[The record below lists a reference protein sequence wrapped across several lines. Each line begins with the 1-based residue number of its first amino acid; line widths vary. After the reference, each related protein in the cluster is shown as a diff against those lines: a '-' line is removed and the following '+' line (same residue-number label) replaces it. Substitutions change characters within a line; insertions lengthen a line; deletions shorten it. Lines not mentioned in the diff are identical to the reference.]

1 MWGPAGE
8 RNVVA
13 GAAEE
18 RRREPVP
25 CEGLGHGGQPVLAA
39 A

>member
-1 MWGPAGE
+1 MWWL
-8 RNVVA
+8 